1 MDGGRRSSSARY
13 RDHRWQVRARVG
25 RAEADDGHGERELHL
40 KWRAR
45 GAASEPR
52 HPGRLAPRC
61 GVCCQHSAPL
71 EKKRPV
77 RGSKCAH
84 APAFCGVD
92 SKGE

>member
-45 GAASEPR
+45 GAASEPPAQAVWHR
-52 HPGRLAPRC
+52 GAEY
-61 GVCCQHSAPL
+61 CQHSAPL
-71 EKKRPV
+71 QK
-77 RGSKCAH
+77 
-84 APAFCGVD
+84 
-92 SKGE
+92 